1 MSGLL
6 KPYSAYTRFI
16 LTKWYVK
23 KFNIAGKGE
32 MDIGFIL
39 TKWYVKNAELKVM
52 MLFWDSFI
60 LIKWYVKKFAR
71 LNCPLINGGF
81 ILTKWYVKFIF
92 LTHIIQLIQ
101 F

>member
-39 TKWYVKNAELKVM
+39 TKWYVKEICIEALKQ
-52 MLFWDSFI
+52 D
-60 LIKWYVKKFAR
+60 KY
-71 LNCPLINGGF
+71 CF

>member
-1 MSGLL
+1 
-6 KPYSAYTRFI
+6 
-16 LTKWYVK
+16 
-23 KFNIAGKGE
+23 

-39 TKWYVKNAELKVM
+39 TKWYVKCFSIYSDISL
-52 MLFWDSFI
+52 LSCFI
-60 LIKWYVKKFAR
+60 LTKWYVKEICIEALKQDKY
-71 LNCPLINGGF
+71 CF